1 MVQLTKLSTISVCT
15 GVTFRW
21 DKSLMVLLSY
31 SAWKVV
37 INATNLTLANN
48 AKPKGITS

>member
-1 MVQLTKLSTISVCT
+1 
-15 GVTFRW
+15 
-21 DKSLMVLLSY
+21 MVLLSY

-48 AKPKGITS
+48 AKPKGITSLTSTLSIIFV